1 MLTLIYKNSP
11 KREIQEPQVLGRG
24 YRGQRPLSFPSP
36 PHSTPL
42 RNQKGNPHE

>member
-1 MLTLIYKNSP
+1 MLTLIYKDSL

-24 YRGQRPLSFPSP
+24 YRGQRPLSFPL
-36 PHSTPL
+36 PL

>member
-24 YRGQRPLSFPSP
+24 YRGQRPLSSP
-36 PHSTPL
+36 PLPL